1 MSKENYRCRV
11 CQNESVE
18 KIYLNKIGKF
28 SYLWRDNNWVNIFC
42 KSCGSFSH
50 FSRDKSKTVR
60 YSDSSYRENS
70 NLQKPKMPIS
80 LPWSTVSCL
89 RSTHISKIINYS
101 NALNPAKKGIGY
113 NLLDFGGYNGFTAY
127 SMQSYLNLKQIFLA
141 DLDPNGLKIANSL
154 GINCIDLANQ
164 PIEKLHFQD
173 LDVVSAVHVIEH
185 LEDPIYQLSFIH
197 NFLNNDGLLY
207 VEVPNMYGFAFN
219 DPAHLTSFNLESLS
233 HLLVKSGFIIIDSGY
248 VSTPK
253 ESFNYD
259 YQNAHS
265 KENIYC
271 LAKKVDKNKVKE
283 LKFNFKKNNRNKIFI
298 LLRLSFCNLR
308 YQIKVF
314 ENIILNFLRLLIRI
328 IKSLIKIIL
337 SPVSN
342 LLFIL
347 INLK

>member
-1 MSKENYRCRV
+1 MSKKQYRCRV
-11 CQNESVE
+11 CHNKNIE
-18 KIYLNKIGKF
+18 KINLSKIGKF
-28 SYLWRDNNWVNIFC
+28 SYLWRDNNWVNILC

-50 FSRDKSKTVR
+50 FAKFNENIVR
-60 YSDSSYRENS
+60 YSDSSYREKETLN
-70 NLQKPKMPIS
+70 KPKMPIS

-89 RSTHISKIINYS
+89 RSVHISKILNHS
-101 NALNPAKKGIGY
+101 NALNPIKKEIGY

-127 SMQSYLNLKQIFLA
+127 SMQSYLNLKQIYLA
-141 DLDPNGLKIANSL
+141 DLDPNGLRIANSL
-154 GINCIDLANQ
+154 GINCIDLATK
-164 PIEKLHFQD
+164 PFEKLNFND
-173 LDVVSAVHVIEH
+173 LDIVTAIHVIEH

-197 NFLNNDGLLY
+197 KFLNKDGLLY

-219 DPAHLTSFNLESLS
+219 DPAHLTSFNLDSLKY
-233 HLLVKSGFIIIDSGY
+233 LLYRCGFIIIESGN

-271 LAKKVDKNKVKE
+271 LAKKADKNIGKE
-283 LKFNFKKNNRNKIFI
+283 LKLNLNKNNIYKIST
-298 LLRLSFCNLR
+298 LLRLSLCNLR

-314 ENIILNFLRLLIRI
+314 ENIISNFLNLFIRI

-337 SPVSN
+337 SIFSN